1 MPKITIDNT
10 KGLVQASGAGLN
22 LFGQAAQSL
31 TAAAAGAN
39 ALILATSTVVL
50 MDSTNNAHQVSL
62 PAIASVDLGHTI
74 AIANIDTAQ
83 DVVLITPGG
92 ETINGAATVTLGEG
106 TGNLCI
112 KAAADKWILV

>member
-39 ALILATSTVVL
+39 ALILTTSTVVL
-50 MDSTNNAHQVSL
+50 MDSADNAHQLSF
-62 PAIASVDLGHTI
+62 PRDKRFQRQQF
-74 AIANIDTAQ
+74 AQ
-83 DVVLITPGG
+83 IFVCTSKPLDFVLKFGKRSRRLIRG
-92 ETINGAATVTLGEG
+92 
-106 TGNLCI
+106 
-112 KAAADKWILV
+112 